1 MSDFDP
7 YRKWLSIPEEF
18 RPPTHYQLLGIS
30 ADERDLEVIDA
41 AVLRQS
47 AYVRNFQTGKY
58 GADAA
63 RILNEIAAAK
73 LCILDPAKRA
83 AYDADLKRKG
93 QYPQPAHETPVA
105 PLAPEPQPRT
115 ARPVAQ
121 AARPQ
126 PVAPSIDLDALA
138 GQARVS
144 ARGRSHG
151 PRVRLTSRPKQTA
164 IPPAMWLIPLGIV
177 GLLVVAILVMSL
189 AKKTD
194 SGAEGQ
200 PSEVA
205 EGGNAALPD
214 EGAGSSPER
223 GGPTATSASAAPNE
237 VFVPGGVAPGA
248 FPGSDRPGGA
258 SMAGASRFQPA
269 TAAGGLPVAAPSDLV
284 ESEADSGA
292 PSVFPGE
299 MDGGEPTVSIPLPPS
314 DPLIVFAA
322 PPSSLVAVGQT
333 VYDAKTGAVA
343 GKTGAYQAI
352 ARDALRALSSDGK
365 YYAAAKETGASGIEV
380 RSCETGEFLF
390 TLNLDRSFLKLKL
403 LAFGEPGQLV
413 SAASFG
419 RDHRVQIWDLSDG
432 TLIKEFSIA
441 EFDRRQAA
449 LSDNASSLAVA
460 TPDEGIVVYDLR
472 HSRNQQPGEQLVQIP
487 ILPGAG
493 GAATVDGLCF
503 SPAGDE
509 LLAVVD
515 GGARILCWN
524 ERGELV
530 FEHVSGVDM
539 RAVWTGA
546 CVYQGPA
553 IEWRP
558 QGRGW
563 LLGGHF
569 FFDRALRR
577 VTWMLQTERDEEA
590 RMRFLDAD
598 RLLLLRGRGHERKLA
613 DIALPWE
620 KIDTALR
627 VIDSDQ
633 PRYLGPGES
642 VSVQV
647 RVGRV
652 LPGTTEEDV
661 RTAIEYIVGKRLEAE
676 RISMA
681 PKRPTQ
687 LVVNYFEEQKRG
699 TGAGKSPTNQ
709 CDLKL
714 ELIINGK
721 RDVFTAN
728 VIADA
733 EGEGAKMREYL
744 YWRLANRLR
753 QTPLPYFIPKSVQLT
768 SLPAIIRP

>member
-58 GADAA
+58 GADAT

-73 LCILDPAKRA
+73 LCLLDPAKRA
-83 AYDADLKRKG
+83 AYDAELKQQG
-93 QYPQPAHETPVA
+93 LYPQPAHETPVA
-105 PLAPEPQPRT
+105 PLAPEPKPKA
-115 ARPVAQ
+115 ARSAAQ
-121 AARPQ
+121 VARPQ
-126 PVAPSIDLDALA
+126 GVAPAIDLDALA
-138 GQARVS
+138 SRAGLAG
-144 ARGRSHG
+144 RGRAGG
-151 PRVRLTSRPKQTA
+151 PRVRLPSHRKQTSL
-164 IPPAMWLIPLGIV
+164 PPAIWLAPLGVVVLLIV
-177 GLLVVAILVMSL
+177 TIVAMSVAKRGDRNPADPSQVVA
-189 AKKTD
+189 D
-194 SGAEGQ
+194 GAQ
-200 PSEVA
+200 A
-205 EGGNAALPD
+205 EATSD
-214 EGAGSSPER
+214 
-223 GGPTATSASAAPNE
+223 ATSAATAGGDKTLSSTDKGNQEVIGPARAGDFQNGAKPQAANM
-237 VFVPGGVAPGA
+237 PGNSP
-248 FPGSDRPGGA
+248 
-258 SMAGASRFQPA
+258 FQPLTSEA
-269 TAAGGLPVAAPSDLV
+269 GLPAAASSELV

-299 MDGGEPTVSIPLPPS
+299 VEGGEPTIAIPLPPS

-333 VYDAKTGAVA
+333 VYDAKTGAAA
-343 GKTGAYQAI
+343 GKTGAYQAV
-352 ARDALRALSSDGK
+352 AQDALRALSSDGK
-365 YYAAAKETGASGIEV
+365 YFAAAKETGPSGIEV
-380 RSCETGEFLF
+380 RSCETGEFLH
-390 TLNLDRSFLKLKL
+390 TLHFDRSFLKLKL

-413 SAASFG
+413 SAGSFG
-419 RDHRVQIWDLSDG
+419 RDHRVQIWDLSGG
-432 TLIKEFSIA
+432 TLVKEFTIA
-441 EFDRRQAA
+441 AFDRHRLA
-449 LSDNASSLAVA
+449 LSDDAAALAVA
-460 TPDEGIVVYDLR
+460 TSGEGIVVYDLR
-472 HSRNQQPGEQLVQIP
+472 RSRDQQPGDQLMQIP
-487 ILPGAG
+487 LPPAAG
-493 GAATVDGLCF
+493 GGASTVDGLRF

-515 GGARILCWN
+515 GGARILCWSD
-524 ERGELV
+524 RGEV
-530 FEHVSGVDM
+530 MFEHLSGVDM

-553 IEWRP
+553 IAWHP

-569 FFDRALRR
+569 FFDRAQRR
-577 VTWMLQTERDEEA
+577 VTWMLQTDRDQEA

-613 DIALPWE
+613 DIAIPWE
-620 KIDTALR
+620 KIDAALR

-652 LPGTTEEDV
+652 LPGTTEDDV
-661 RTAIEYIVGKRLEAE
+661 RKAIEFIVGKRLEAE
-676 RISMA
+676 RISVA

-687 LVVNYFEEQKRG
+687 LVVNYFEERARG
-699 TGAGKSPTNQ
+699 GGDLKSPTNQ

-714 ELIINGK
+714 ELVVNGK

-733 EGEGAKMREYL
+733 EGEGTSMREYL

-753 QTPLPYFIPKSVQLT
+753 QTPLPYFIPKSAQLT

>member
-58 GADAA
+58 GADAT
-63 RILNEIAAAK
+63 RILNEIAVAK
-73 LCILDPAKRA
+73 LCLLDPAKRA
-83 AYDADLKRKG
+83 AYDAELKQKG
-93 QYPQPAHETPVA
+93 LYPQPAHETPVA
-105 PLAPEPQPRT
+105 PLAPEPRPKP
-115 ARPVAQ
+115 ARPISQVS
-121 AARPQ
+121 RPQ

-138 GQARVS
+138 NQAGMSGRGR
-144 ARGRSHG
+144 ARGQ
-151 PRVRLTSRPKQTA
+151 RVRLPSRRKQTS
-164 IPPAMWLIPLGIV
+164 ISPAMWLVPLGVV
-177 GLLVVAILVMSL
+177 GLLIVTIIVMSVAKRRNSGGEGPGPVVAE
-189 AKKTD
+189 
-194 SGAEGQ
+194 SGQAE
-200 PSEVA
+200 
-205 EGGNAALPD
+205 
-214 EGAGSSPER
+214 
-223 GGPTATSASAAPNE
+223 TSADGADASTAGGGETKNSPGMGNKK
-237 VFVPGGVAPGA
+237 VFTPGGVGA
-248 FPGSDRPGGA
+248 GVFDGGA
-258 SMAGASRFQPA
+258 KPPEASLPGDSQFQPSTSGA
-269 TAAGGLPVAAPSDLV
+269 GLPAAASSDLV

-292 PSVFPGE
+292 PSVFPGQL
-299 MDGGEPTVSIPLPPS
+299 DGGEPTVAIPLPPS

-333 VYDAKTGAVA
+333 VYDATTGAVA
-343 GKTGAYQAI
+343 GKTGAFQAVS
-352 ARDALRALSSDGK
+352 RNSLRALSADGK
-365 YYAAAKETGASGIEV
+365 HFAAAKETGASGIEV
-380 RSCETGEFLF
+380 RSCETGEFLH
-390 TLNLDRSFLKLKL
+390 TLHFDRSFLKLKL
-403 LAFGEPGQLV
+403 LAFGEPGQLI
-413 SAASFG
+413 SAGSFG

-432 TLIKEFSIA
+432 TLVKQFSIA
-441 EFDRRQAA
+441 EFNRHQVA
-449 LSDNASSLAVA
+449 LRDDASALAVA
-460 TPDEGIVVYDLR
+460 TPNEGIVVYDLR
-472 HSRNQQPGEQLVQIP
+472 QSRDRQTGEQLLQIP
-487 ILPGAG
+487 LLQGVS
-493 GAATVDGLCF
+493 GAAAVDGLRF
-503 SPAGDE
+503 SPARDE

-524 ERGELV
+524 DRGDLV

-553 IEWRP
+553 IAWHP

-569 FFDRALRR
+569 FFDRAQRR
-577 VTWMLQTERDEEA
+577 VTWMLQTDRDEEA

-598 RLLLLRGRGHERKLA
+598 RLILLRGRGHERKLA
-613 DIALPWE
+613 DIAIPWE
-620 KIDTALR
+620 KIDAALQA
-627 VIDSDQ
+627 VDSRQ

-652 LPGTTEEDV
+652 LAGAAEADV
-661 RTAIEYIVGKRLEAE
+661 RAAIEFIVGKRLEAE
-676 RISMA
+676 KISVA

-687 LVVNYFEEQKRG
+687 LVVNYFEEQAR
-699 TGAGKSPTNQ
+699 GAGDRKTPTNQ

-714 ELIINGK
+714 ELVVNGK

-728 VIADA
+728 VVADA
-733 EGEGAKMREYL
+733 EGDGTKMREYL
-744 YWRLANRLR
+744 YWHLANRLR
-753 QTPLPYFIPKSVQLT
+753 QTPLPYFIPKGAELT